1 MALGI
6 TLHGN
11 PDQQTVRGR
20 TAALMTEISVDCRMT
35 SRRSF
40 LALAAGLPL
49 TGAALAAC
57 GSSGPTQSSGS
68 ASAGGAAAE
77 GGASYWT
84 LTGQPQEAIRKA
96 TVERF
101 NAANPNSK
109 IALTMFQNDAYKQK
123 IKTALGAGQ
132 APTILWGWGGGGLK
146 SWVDA
151 GQVEDLTSWFGENA
165 AVKDKIFPAAF
176 GAATVNDKIY
186 AMPGETVTPIVL
198 YWNKKVFEKVG
209 VQPPQSWG
217 DILALVPKFNAAGVA
232 PFSLG
237 GQSRWTNMMWLE
249 FLFDRI
255 SGPEVFQAA
264 FDGEKGAWSNP
275 AAIQALTEMQKLI
288 KANGFVKGFS
298 SITADSNADQAL
310 LYSGKAA
317 MMLHG
322 AWTYGSMKTSGG
334 DFVTGGHLGYMNFPG
349 VDGGKGDP
357 SNSVGNPGQYYS
369 ISAKATDAEK
379 ETAKK
384 FFKDAI
390 LDAEEQKAWIGSGN
404 IPIVKGSDSLIA
416 GADADWLKFQYKIAS
431 EAKSFVQS
439 WDQALSPTAAEV
451 LLDNIAKL
459 FQLSI
464 SPEQFATALNATIGT

>member
-1 MALGI
+1 MD
-6 TLHGN
+6 
-11 PDQQTVRGR
+11 PR
-20 TAALMTEISVDCRMT
+20 TT

-40 LALAAGLPL
+40 LTFAAGLPVA
-49 TGAALAAC
+49 GATLAAC
-57 GSSGPTQSSGS
+57 GSSGPTSTSSS
-68 ASAGGAAAE
+68 AAAGGDSAAA
-77 GGASYWT
+77 GSGATYWT
-84 LTGQPQEAIRKA
+84 LSGQPQEDIRKA
-96 TVERF
+96 TVARF
-101 NAANPNSK
+101 NAANASTK
-109 IALTMFQNDAYKQK
+109 ITQTLFQNDAYKAK

-151 GQVEDLTSWFGENA
+151 GQVDDLTSWFGENA
-165 AVKDKIFPAAF
+165 DIKDKLFPAAF

-186 AMPGETVTPIVL
+186 ALPTETVTPIVL
-198 YWNKKVFEKVG
+198 FYNKTVFEKVG

-217 DILALVPKFNAAGVA
+217 DILDLVPKFNAAKVA

-255 SGPEVFQAA
+255 GGAEVFQAV
-264 FDGEKGAWSNP
+264 FDGEKDAWSNP

-288 KANGFVKGFS
+288 KANGFIKGFS

-310 LYSGKAA
+310 LYTGKAA
-317 MMLHG
+317 MMVHG
-322 AWTYGSMKTSGG
+322 AWTYGGMKGSGG

-357 SNSVGNPGQYYS
+357 NDSVGNPAQYLS
-369 ISAKATDAEK
+369 ISSKATDAEK

-384 FFKDAI
+384 FFKTAA
-390 LDAEEQKAWIGSGN
+390 LDAEEQKAWIAAGN
-404 IPIVKGSDSLIA
+404 IPIAKGSDSLI
-416 GADADWLKFQYKIAS
+416 GTGEDADWLKFQYQTAS
-431 EAKSFVQS
+431 GAKNFTQS

-464 SPEQFATALNATIGT
+464 SPEQFATNLNATIGQ

>member
-1 MALGI
+1 MD
-6 TLHGN
+6 
-11 PDQQTVRGR
+11 PR
-20 TAALMTEISVDCRMT
+20 TT

-40 LALAAGLPL
+40 LTFAAGLPVA
-49 TGAALAAC
+49 GAALAAC
-57 GSSGPTQSSGS
+57 GSSGPTATSTTGAPAGSS
-68 ASAGGAAAE
+68 AAAAGGA
-77 GGASYWT
+77 SDWT
-84 LTGQPQEAIRKA
+84 LTGQPQEDIRKD
-96 TVERF
+96 TVTRF
-101 NAANPNSK
+101 NAANASSK
-109 IALTMFQNDAYKQK
+109 IELTMFQNDAYKQK

-132 APTILWGWGGGGLK
+132 GPTILWGWGGGGLK

-165 AVKDKIFPAAF
+165 ALKDKLFSAAF
-176 GAATVNDKIY
+176 GAATVDGKIY
-186 AMPGETVTPIVL
+186 AMPAETVTPIVL
-198 YWNKKVFEKVG
+198 FWNKKVFDKVG

-255 SGPEVFQAA
+255 GGPEVFQAV
-264 FDGEKGAWSNP
+264 FDGQKDAWSNP
-275 AAIQALTEMQKLI
+275 SAIQALGEMQKLI

-317 MMLHG
+317 MMVHG
-322 AWTYGSMKTSGG
+322 AWTYGGMKGAGG

-357 SNSVGNPGQYYS
+357 SDSVGNPGQYLS
-369 ISAKATDAEK
+369 ISSKASDSEK

-384 FFKDAI
+384 FFTSAV
-390 LDAEEQKAWIGSGN
+390 LDDEEQKKWIGAGN
-404 IPIVKGSDSLIA
+404 IPIVNGADKLITD
-416 GADADWLKFQYKIAS
+416 GPDADWLRFQYKIAS
-431 EAKSFVQS
+431 EAKSFAQS
-439 WDQALSPTAAEV
+439 WDQALPPTQAEA

-464 SPEQFATALNATIGT
+464 SPEQFATNMNAVIGK

>member
-1 MALGI
+1 MD
-6 TLHGN
+6 
-11 PDQQTVRGR
+11 PR
-20 TAALMTEISVDCRMT
+20 TT

-40 LALAAGLPL
+40 LTLAAGLPVA
-49 TGAALAAC
+49 GATLAAC
-57 GSSGPTQSSGS
+57 GSSGPTSTSSSAAAGGGS
-68 ASAGGAAAE
+68 AAAGSGAT
-77 GGASYWT
+77 YWT
-84 LTGQPQEAIRKA
+84 LTGQPQEDIRKA
-96 TVERF
+96 TVARF
-101 NAANPNSK
+101 NAANASTK
-109 IALTMFQNDAYKQK
+109 ITQTLFQNDAYKQK

-132 APTILWGWGGGGLK
+132 GPTILWGWGGGGLK

-151 GQVEDLTSWFGENA
+151 GQVDDLTSWFGENA
-165 AVKDKIFPAAF
+165 DVKDKLFPAAF
-176 GAATVNDKIY
+176 GAATVNGKIY
-186 AMPGETVTPIVL
+186 AMPAETVTPIVL
-198 YWNKKVFEKVG
+198 FYNKKVFEKVG

-217 DILALVPKFNAAGVA
+217 DILDLVPKFNAAKIA

-255 SGPEVFQAA
+255 GGPEVFQAV
-264 FDGEKGAWSNP
+264 FDGEKDAWSNP

-288 KANGFVKGFS
+288 KANGFIKGFS

-310 LYSGKAA
+310 LYTGKAA
-317 MMLHG
+317 MMVHG
-322 AWTYGSMKTSGG
+322 AWTYGGMKGSGG

-357 SNSVGNPGQYYS
+357 SDSVGNPAQYLS
-369 ISAKATDAEK
+369 ISSKATDAEK

-384 FFKDAI
+384 FFKTAV
-390 LDAEEQKAWIGSGN
+390 LDADEQKAWIGAGN
-404 IPIVKGSDSLIA
+404 IPIVQGADSLI
-416 GADADWLKFQYKIAS
+416 GTGEDADWLKFQYQIAS
-431 EAKSFVQS
+431 GAKSFAQS

-464 SPEQFATALNATIGT
+464 SPEQFATNLNATIGQ

>member
-1 MALGI
+1 MD
-6 TLHGN
+6 
-11 PDQQTVRGR
+11 PR
-20 TAALMTEISVDCRMT
+20 TT

-40 LALAAGLPL
+40 LTFAAGLPVA
-49 TGAALAAC
+49 GAALAAC
-57 GSSGPTQSSGS
+57 GSSGPTATSTTGAPAGSS
-68 ASAGGAAAE
+68 AAAA

-84 LTGQPQEAIRKA
+84 LTGQPQEDIRKA

-101 NAANPNSK
+101 NAANPGEK

-132 APTILWGWGGGGLK
+132 APTIMWGWGGGGLK

-151 GQVEDLTSWFGENA
+151 GQAEDLTSWFDENSD
-165 AVKDKIFPAAF
+165 VKDKIFPAAF
-176 GAATVNDKIY
+176 GAATVDGKIY

-198 YWNKKVFEKVG
+198 FYDKRSFEKIG
-209 VQPPQSWG
+209 AQPPQSWG
-217 DILALVPKFNAAGVA
+217 DIMDLVPKFNAKGIA

-255 SGPEVFQAA
+255 GGPEVFQAA
-264 FDGEKGAWSNP
+264 FDGEKDAWSNP
-275 AAIQALTEMQKLI
+275 ASIQALTEMQKLI

-298 SITADSNADQAL
+298 SITADSNADQAVF
-310 LYSGKAA
+310 YSGKAA

-322 AWTYGSMKTSGG
+322 AWTYGNMKSSGG

-369 ISAKATDAEK
+369 ISSKATDAEK

-384 FFKDAI
+384 FFKTAI
-390 LDAEEQKAWIGSGN
+390 LDATEQKAWIGSGN
-404 IPIVKGSDSLIA
+404 IPIAKGSDSLIA
-416 GADADWLKFQYKIAS
+416 GDDADWLKFQYATAS
-431 EAKSFVQS
+431 GAKSFAQS
-439 WDQALSPTAAEV
+439 WDQALPPTQAEV
-451 LLDNIAKL
+451 LLDSIAKL

-464 SPEQFATALNATIGT
+464 SPQQFADNLNAVIGQ